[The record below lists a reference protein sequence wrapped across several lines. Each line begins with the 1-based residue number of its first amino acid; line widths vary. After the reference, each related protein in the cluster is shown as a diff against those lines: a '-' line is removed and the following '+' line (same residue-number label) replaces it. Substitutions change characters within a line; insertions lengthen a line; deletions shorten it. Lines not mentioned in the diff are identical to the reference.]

1 MKSVLVMTV
10 MLPLLLAES
19 PCPNDETS
27 CILRHLLSQGLIR
40 DDMSKYTRILNKFWY
55 KAGNIFE
62 KIPAPWYLTYFFRDK
77 LTVSEAQGP
86 EARANDFSAKETFK
100 ESLEVNN
107 PEEGRSS
114 RNSKYRPDCWEQEE
128 APPPEGRYRVRRG
141 NYYPRGRQARGR
153 QAPCLWETSYYMGD
167 SGIN

>member
-1 MKSVLVMTV
+1 M
-10 MLPLLLAES
+10 AQS

-40 DDMSKYTRILNKFWY
+40 D
-55 KAGNIFE
+55 
-62 KIPAPWYLTYFFRDK
+62 K

-86 EARANDFSAKETFK
+86 EARANDFSADETFK

-114 RNSKYRPDCWEQEE
+114 RNSKYRPDCWEEE
-128 APPPEGRYRVRRG
+128 DAPPSEEGRYRVRGG
-141 NYYPRGRQARGR
+141 NYYPRGRQ
-153 QAPCLWETSYYMGD
+153 
-167 SGIN
+167 